1 MSKLVIIDG
10 HAILYRAYHALP
22 LLNTPNGRLV
32 NAVYGFCRMLLKI
45 IADFKPRYL
54 LVAFDTPEPTF
65 RHRKFIGYQI
75 KRPKMDKELAG
86 QIVIV
91 KEVLQ
96 AMKVKFLAKEGY
108 EADDVIGTLSRKV
121 LLKSKVPSTIRCG
134 AGASQKSKLK
144 IVIVTGDRDLMQ
156 LVNKQTNLLI
166 PMKGLSS
173 SRIVDKKYVEKDLE
187 IRPDQV
193 VDYKALMGDNS
204 DNYPG
209 VTGVGP
215 KTAVKLL
222 QEFDSLDNIYC
233 NLDKIESASLTA
245 KLKKGK
251 KAAYLSRDLARIR
264 CNIPLKI
271 KIKDLRLKDWKNEA
285 TVEVFKNLGF
295 RSLVKEL
302 ENRRDSSKQEKLF

>member
-22 LLNTPNGRLV
+22 LLSAPNGHLV

-54 LVAFDTPEPTF
+54 LVAFDTPKPTF
-65 RHRKFIGYQI
+65 RHKKFIGYQI
-75 KRPKMDKELAG
+75 KRPKMDKELSG

-91 KEVLQ
+91 KEVLR

-108 EADDVIGTLSRKV
+108 EADDIIGTLSV
-121 LLKSKVPSTIRCG
+121 KS
-134 AGASQKSKLK
+134 QKLK
-144 IVIVTGDRDLMQ
+144 IKSLKIIVVTGDRDLMQ
-156 LVNKQTNLLI
+156 LVNKQTNLFI
-166 PMKGLSS
+166 PVKGLSNGQ
-173 SRIVDKKYVEKDLE
+173 VVNKKYVEKDLE
-187 IRPDQV
+187 VRPDQV

-209 VTGVGP
+209 VAGVGP

-222 QEFDSLDNIYC
+222 QKFGSLDNIYC
-233 NLDKIESASLTA
+233 SLDKIESASLAA

-251 KAAYLSRDLARIR
+251 KAAYLSQDLAKIR
-264 CNIPLKI
+264 CDVPLMVE
-271 KIKDLRLKDWKNEA
+271 IKDLRLEDWRNEA
-285 TVEVFKNLGF
+285 TVEIFKNLGF
-295 RSLVKEL
+295 RSLVREL
-302 ENRRDSSKQEKLF
+302 ENTGDSSKQEKLF

>member
-1 MSKLVIIDG
+1 MSKLVVIDG

-22 LLNTPNGRLV
+22 SLSAPNRRLV

-54 LVAFDTPEPTF
+54 LVAFDTPKPTF
-65 RHRKFIGYQI
+65 RHKKFIGYQI

-96 AMKVKFLAKEGY
+96 AMKIKFLAKEGY
-108 EADDVIGTLSRKV
+108 EADDIIGTITV
-121 LLKSKVPSTIRCG
+121 QG
-134 AGASQKSKLK
+134 SKLK
-144 IVIVTGDRDLMQ
+144 PQSLKIIVVTGDRDLMQ
-156 LVNKQTNLLI
+156 LVNKQTNLFVPI
-166 PMKGLSS
+166 KGLSNGQL
-173 SRIVDKKYVEKDLE
+173 VDEGYVEKDLE
-187 IRPDQV
+187 IKPDQV

-209 VTGVGP
+209 VAGVGP

-222 QEFDSLDNIYC
+222 QKFGSLDNIYC
-233 NLDKIESASLTA
+233 SLDKVESASLAA

-251 KAAYLSRDLARIR
+251 KAAYLSQDLARIR
-264 CNIPLKI
+264 CSMSLKI
-271 KIKDLRLKDWKNEA
+271 KIKDLRLKDWRNKA

-295 RSLVKEL
+295 RSLVKEM
-302 ENRRDSSKQEKLF
+302 EKVGERKDKQIGLFSP

>member
-1 MSKLVIIDG
+1 MSKLVVIDG

-22 LLNTPNGRLV
+22 SLNTPNGRLV

-45 IADFKPRYL
+45 IVDFKPYYL
-54 LVAFDTPEPTF
+54 LVAFDTPKPTF
-65 RHRKFIGYQI
+65 RHKKFIGYQI

-96 AMKVKFLAKEGY
+96 AMKIKFLAKEGY
-108 EADDVIGTLSRKV
+108 EADDIIGTLSRKV
-121 LLKSKVPSTIRCG
+121 FLKSKVKTK
-134 AGASQKSKLK
+134 KSKLK
-144 IVIVTGDRDLMQ
+144 IIIITGDRDLMQ
-156 LVNKQTNLLI
+156 LVNKETNLFI
-166 PMKGLSS
+166 PIKGLSNGQL
-173 SRIVDKKYVEKDLE
+173 VDEKYVEKDLE

-209 VTGVGP
+209 VAGVGP

-222 QEFDSLDNIYC
+222 REFGSLDNIYC
-233 NLDKIESASLTA
+233 SLDKVESASLA
-245 KLKKGK
+245 DKLKKGK
-251 KAAYLSRDLARIR
+251 KAAYLSQDLARIR
-264 CNIPLKI
+264 CSIPLKM
-271 KIKDLRLKDWKNEA
+271 KIKDLRLKDWRNEA

-295 RSLVKEL
+295 RSLVREMRNKR
-302 ENRRDSSKQEKLF
+302 NSSKQERLF

>member
-1 MSKLVIIDG
+1 MSKLVVIDG

-22 LLNTPNGRLV
+22 SLSAPNGRLV

-54 LVAFDTPEPTF
+54 LVAFDTPKPTF
-65 RHRKFIGYQI
+65 RHKKFIGYQI

-96 AMKVKFLAKEGY
+96 AMKIKFLAKEGY
-108 EADDVIGTLSRKV
+108 EADDIIGTITV
-121 LLKSKVPSTIRCG
+121 QG
-134 AGASQKSKLK
+134 SKLK
-144 IVIVTGDRDLMQ
+144 PQSLKIIVVTGDRDLMQ
-156 LVNKQTNLLI
+156 LVNKQTNLFVPI
-166 PMKGLSS
+166 KGLSNGQL
-173 SRIVDKKYVEKDLE
+173 VDEGYVEKDLE
-187 IRPDQV
+187 IKPDQV

-209 VTGVGP
+209 VAGVGP

-222 QEFDSLDNIYC
+222 QKFGSLDNIYC
-233 NLDKIESASLTA
+233 SLDKVESASLAA

-251 KAAYLSRDLARIR
+251 KAAYLSQDLARIR
-264 CNIPLKI
+264 CSIPLKI
-271 KIKDLRLKDWKNEA
+271 KIKDLRLKDWRNKA

-295 RSLVKEL
+295 RSLVKEM
-302 ENRRDSSKQEKLF
+302 EKVGERKDKQIGLFSP

>member
-1 MSKLVIIDG
+1 MSKLVVIDG

-22 LLNTPNGRLV
+22 LLSTPNGRLV

-54 LVAFDTPEPTF
+54 LVAFDIPKPTF
-65 RHRKFIGYQI
+65 RHKKFIGYQI

-91 KEVLQ
+91 KEVLR

-108 EADDVIGTLSRKV
+108 EADDIIGTLSRQV
-121 LLKSKVPSTIRCG
+121 SLKSE
-134 AGASQKSKLK
+134 LK

-156 LVNKQTNLLI
+156 LVNQQTNLFI
-166 PMKGLSS
+166 PIKGLGNGQV
-173 SRIVDKKYVEKDLE
+173 VDKRYVEKDLE
-187 IRPDQV
+187 VRPDQV

-209 VTGVGP
+209 VAGVGP

-222 QEFDSLDNIYC
+222 QKFGSLDNIYC
-233 NLDKIESASLTA
+233 SLDKIESASLAA

-251 KAAYLSRDLARIR
+251 KAAYLSQDLAKIR
-264 CNIPLKI
+264 CSIPLKI
-271 KIKDLRLKDWKNEA
+271 KIKDLRLKDWRNEA

-295 RSLVKEL
+295 RSLVKEM
-302 ENRRDSSKQEKLF
+302 EKVGKRRDKQIGLFRF

>member
-1 MSKLVIIDG
+1 MSKLVVIDG

-22 LLNTPNGRLV
+22 SLSAPNGRLV

-54 LVAFDTPEPTF
+54 LVAFDTPKPTF
-65 RHRKFIGYQI
+65 RHKKFIGYQI

-96 AMKVKFLAKEGY
+96 AMKIKFLAKEGY
-108 EADDVIGTLSRKV
+108 EADDIIGTITV
-121 LLKSKVPSTIRCG
+121 QG
-134 AGASQKSKLK
+134 SKLK
-144 IVIVTGDRDLMQ
+144 PQSLKIIVVTGDRDLMQ
-156 LVNKQTNLLI
+156 LVNKQTNLFVPI
-166 PMKGLSS
+166 KGLSNGQL
-173 SRIVDKKYVEKDLE
+173 VDEGYVEKDLE
-187 IRPDQV
+187 IKPDQV

-209 VTGVGP
+209 VAGVGP

-222 QEFDSLDNIYC
+222 QKFGSLDNIYC
-233 NLDKIESASLTA
+233 SLDKVESASLAA

-251 KAAYLSRDLARIR
+251 KAAYLSQDLARIR
-264 CNIPLKI
+264 CSMSLKI
-271 KIKDLRLKDWKNEA
+271 KIRDLRLKDWRNKA

-295 RSLVKEL
+295 RSLVKEMEKVGERKDKQIGL
-302 ENRRDSSKQEKLF
+302 FSS